1 MKNVLCVFIW
11 DKTEDVYTR
20 SVVVNS
26 KTKELK
32 FKSKKPN
39 KVIIPESC
47 TDKGLL
53 RKVKSI
59 CSYNSIIVK
68 AKGK

>member
-1 MKNVLCVFIW
+1 MKEVLAIMIW

-20 SVVVNS
+20 PVLVNS
-26 KTKELK
+26 KIKELK
-32 FKSKKPN
+32 FKGKKPN

-53 RKVKSI
+53 RKIKNI
-59 CSYNSIIVK
+59 CSYNSVIVK